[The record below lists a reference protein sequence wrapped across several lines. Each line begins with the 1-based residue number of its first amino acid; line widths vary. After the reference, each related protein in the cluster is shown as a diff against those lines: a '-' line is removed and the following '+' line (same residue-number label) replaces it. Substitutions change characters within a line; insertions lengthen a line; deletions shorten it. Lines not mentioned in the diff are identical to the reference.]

1 MLSSHISK
9 QNIDEALQPIKGI
22 FHSFFGAYKS
32 QVGLKNV
39 LHVVRFASGSQNI
52 YSNMLPI
59 QICLLALLPCRAVS
73 LNDTFP
79 EGDSKIGLYLG
90 RGITSQLFGLNLGA
104 VKIFTVYTAYLKNTI
119 RLPHLPLL

>member
-39 LHVVRFASGSQNI
+39 VRFASGSQNT

-104 VKIFTVYTAYLKNTI
+104 VKIFTVYTAYLKNPI